1 MNKIRA
7 ALLTLALPLILAAA
21 PVKTPPK
28 LAAQLKTAAKP
39 AATAKTV
46 PAHTPAPKDAAA
58 KPVEAETAKTYPL
71 QTLTFPGDVKMTEIV
86 YSEPKGFRPLTLDL
100 YVPGTKGFPRPGLIF
115 IHGGGWNSGD
125 SRHAGTFGDF
135 PGLLATLAAR
145 GYVVASIN
153 YRLSGEAHFPAAL
166 EDVKTAIRWLRS
178 HASDYNVDD
187 TRIAIWGAS
196 AGGHLAA
203 LAGVTCGVASLEP
216 PVDSKDKPPS
226 DCVQAVID
234 WYGITDFETMAADL
248 GISAPDKSEEGDFL
262 GCEPAL
268 CPVDIARNAS
278 PLAYIEAMSPPFL
291 IQHGADD
298 ATVSPKQS
306 QKLYDALRAKDVPAE
321 LVIYPGVTHGFAST
335 DNSSAGVP
343 DPATNKLAVEKL
355 EAFLDATFPKKP
367 ATSPYRPAKQKP
379 LPY

>member
-7 ALLTLALPLILAAA
+7 GLLMLALPLILAAT

-28 LAAQLKTAAKP
+28 PAAQVKTVAKPAPAPKASVLNPASAAAKP
-39 AATAKTV
+39 A
-46 PAHTPAPKDAAA
+46 
-58 KPVEAETAKTYPL
+58 EADVAKTYPL
-71 QTLTFPGDVKMTEIV
+71 QSLAFPGDVKMTEMV
-86 YSEPKGFRPLTLDL
+86 YSALKGFRPLTLDL
-100 YVPGTKGFPRPGLIF
+100 YVPGAKGFPRPGLIF
-115 IHGGGWNSGD
+115 VHGGGWNSGD

-178 HASDYNVDD
+178 HAGDYNVDD

-216 PVDSKDKPPS
+216 PADAKDKPPS

-234 WYGITDFETMAADL
+234 WYGVTDFETMAADL
-248 GISAPDKSEEGDFL
+248 GASAPDKSEEGDFL

-268 CPVDIARNAS
+268 CPVGVARNAS

-291 IQHGADD
+291 IQHGAEDT
-298 ATVSPKQS
+298 TVSPKQS

-321 LVIYPGVTHGFAST
+321 LVIYPSVAHGFGST
-335 DNSSAGVP
+335 VNSSPGAP

-355 EAFLDATFPKKP
+355 EAFLDAAFPKKP
-367 ATSPYRPAKQKP
+367 ATSPYRPAKGKP